1 MSQKII
7 RAAWGPIF
15 HNNFR
20 CLSVTWKDLLPL
32 GANGAF
38 SVSRLTGLLFSVPS
52 VGMRRP
58 TCQLATLG
66 ANSGL
71 HLCMA
76 AAGQCKATLGGWPN
90 ISWYGPWWYR
100 GRGRS
105 FSSLLCSHEL
115 RLLHRLLVCSWIP
128 WGVTW
133 NVRPWCTH
141 GCFHGGRWAP
151 NRCYRRAS
159 RRYATIKLG

>member
-7 RAAWGPIF
+7 TAAWRPICQ
-15 HNNFR
+15 NNFR
-20 CLSVTWKDLLPL
+20 HLSWTWQDFLPL
-32 GANGAF
+32 GQCLF
-38 SVSRLTGLLFSVPS
+38 SLSVPRLFSVPS
-52 VGMRRP
+52 FGMKRP
-58 TCQLATLG
+58 ICHLATLR

-76 AAGQCKATLGGWPN
+76 TAGQCKATLGGWPN

-128 WGVTW
+128 WGITW